1 MRINIRESMVEL
13 LEKTIKKNDYM
24 ALVVIQL
31 KIKNGYYEN
40 VPADKM
46 KSEIKY
52 LEQYKLSY
60 PHIRKEI
67 DEVIEYIESMDQNAS
82 EA

>member
-1 MRINIRESMVEL
+1 MSIRTGVKDAMVEL

-40 VPADKM
+40 VAPDKM
-46 KSEIKY
+46 ASEIKY
-52 LEQYKLSY
+52 LKQYRLSY
-60 PHIRKEI
+60 PHISDAI
-67 DEVIEYIESMDQNAS
+67 DEVIEYIESMEEKLS
-82 EA
+82 